1 MVGDSV
7 RTVAGLSVER
17 SAVARFA
24 SAVFDPAAVFSDP
37 AAARDAG
44 HPAVPAPPTFTRVAY
59 FPHNRPAGVGVDAG
73 FDLGFDRGRT
83 VHGEQAYEFERPVYV
98 GDVLGGE
105 TELVSVFQRTGSG
118 DRTLT
123 FGVLETTYRD
133 DDGDGETV
141 LRERR
146 TRIEVGSDGD
156 AAAPTDE
163 RGERE
168 TGETGTD
175 GARTDDG
182 PWPAATVESGGGDA
196 PTLRVGPL
204 SRVDFARYAGASGD
218 FNPLHLSDPA
228 ARAAGHRSVFAH
240 GMLTAGVAAR
250 FARERV
256 GLAALGTFE
265 TRFEDKVWP
274 GDRLRVSGSVT
285 EGDATDPAAISILV
299 ETGDGRTV
307 LTGSATT

>member
-7 RTVAGLSVER
+7 RTVAGLAVER
-17 SAVARFA
+17 SAVAPFA
-24 SAVFDPAAVFSDP
+24 RAVFDPANVFSDET
-37 AAARDAG
+37 AARDAG
-44 HPAVPAPPTFTRVAY
+44 HPTIPAPPTFTRVAY

-105 TELVSVFQRTGSG
+105 TELVSVFERDGSG
-118 DRTLT
+118 GRTLT
-123 FGVLETTYRD
+123 FAVLETTYRE

-156 AAAPTDE
+156 SSE
-163 RGERE
+163 EV
-168 TGETGTD
+168 D
-175 GARTDDG
+175 GSDAVDTPYDDA
-182 PWPAATVESGGGDA
+182 PWPEATVDSGTVDGE

-218 FNPLHLSDPA
+218 FNPLHLSDA
-228 ARAAGHRSVFAH
+228 SARAAGHRSVFAH
-240 GMLTAGVAAR
+240 GMLTAGIAAR
-250 FARERV
+250 FVWRWV
-256 GLAALGTFE
+256 GLSSLETFE

-274 GDRLRVSGSVT
+274 GDHLHVTGSVT
-285 EGDATDPAAISILV
+285 DGTVDVPTALDIRVRTD
-299 ETGDGRTV
+299 DGRTV
-307 LTGSATT
+307 LTGLATVRR